1 MQAFLWRHLVPFSDL
16 QAVIYDRNFQ
26 VPPKR
31 VPPVAPSPAPA
42 ATTSAAT
49 GSSTAEANKAPS
61 AASTTTSTTPA
72 KPKFS
77 KQQIVGRLR
86 QLKLLYEE
94 GLLTDEF
101 YVARVAECDASQ

>member
-1 MQAFLWRHLVPFSDL
+1 VAGN
-16 QAVIYDRNFQ
+16 AV
-26 VPPKR
+26 
-31 VPPVAPSPAPA
+31 PVASV
-42 ATTSAAT
+42 S
-49 GSSTAEANKAPS
+49 AEAS
-61 AASTTTSTTPA
+61 ASVTANATAPA

-101 YVARVAECDASQ
+101 YDQKVTECEVGQ